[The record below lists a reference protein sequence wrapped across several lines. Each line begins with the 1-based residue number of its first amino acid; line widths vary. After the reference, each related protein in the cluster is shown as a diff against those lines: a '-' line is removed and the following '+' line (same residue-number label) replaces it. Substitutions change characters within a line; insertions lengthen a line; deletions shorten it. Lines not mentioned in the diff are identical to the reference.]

1 MKRAYFAVDSTVW
14 VRIVD
19 MHNGST
25 YLSHLREDMWWW
37 GGQNSL
43 FCLWWETWWVWDTI
57 FTGNFI
63 PFLNSFLCCFI
74 FFCLCFPWLFSHPTL
89 RISDSILASTRL
101 VDEGILYSLSV
112 YMTHWRGSSIEITL
126 KKRTFQYLKSLNFTF
141 WTSHWDFKPHV
152 LNKGGLPVH
161 DLRQFQW

>member
-1 MKRAYFAVDSTVW
+1 MEAHTSAIWGRTCDDEVGKIHSFVCDGRPG
-14 VRIVD
+14 
-19 MHNGST
+19 GSEIP
-25 YLSHLREDMWWW
+25 YSLEISSLSL
-37 GGQNSL
+37 
-43 FCLWWETWWVWDTI
+43 
-57 FTGNFI
+57 I
-63 PFLNSFLCCFI
+63 PFYAKFYL
-74 FFCLCFPWLFSHPTL
+74 FFCLCFSWLFSHPTL

-101 VDEGILYSLSV
+101 VDEGIRYSLSV
-112 YMTHWRGSSIEITL
+112 YMIHWRGSSIEITL